1 MIQLMKKA
9 LMIGLLL
16 GTICFAQKGGAAST
30 AANSADASGT
40 QAASSGTSIRTPLVV
55 GGFLGFGSGT
65 GVGAERGLGLYQ
77 VEPIIGLWY
86 PHLGFLRVGYGF
98 YDYSSKTEDTKY
110 EVEHTDLD
118 IKLGVHLLGEVY
130 VTGMY
135 SRVSELSD
143 IGDVAWN
150 EWGVGGGSMLLFFS
164 KTMLYAEVC
173 YRWVLKHYDPF
184 QDKSIKGGRVQMNIG
199 FAAYVY

>member
-1 MIQLMKKA
+1 MIQLTKKVF
-9 LMIGLLL
+9 LMCLLL
-16 GTICFAQKGGAAST
+16 GALAFAQNGASASAASAP
-30 AANSADASGT
+30 AAPAGASV
-40 QAASSGTSIRTPLVV
+40 RTPLVL

-77 VEPIIGLWY
+77 VEPVIGLWY
-86 PHLGFLRVGYGF
+86 PRLGFLRVGYGF
-98 YDYSSKTEDTKY
+98 YDYNSKTDDGKY
-110 EVEHTDLD
+110 EVEHSDLD
-118 IKLGVHLLGEVY
+118 IKLGIHLQGEVY

-150 EWGVGGGSMLLFFS
+150 EWGAGIGSNLLMFS
-164 KTMLYAEVC
+164 KTMVFAEVC

-184 QDKSIKGGRVQMNIG
+184 QEKSIKGGRIQMNIG